1 MDQLV
6 SIKQEPEWIINDVD
20 YVTAELYR
28 NDQSLAYT
36 QYEIRPY
43 YENVE
48 NDYKCKVCNLFRFFY
63 YIFIL
68 YKDILWLFLNIIGVL
83 TLTHTKSTDIHIYMH
98 EQDTKSE

>member
-28 NDQSLAYT
+28 NDQTLAYT

-48 NDYKCKVCNLFRFFY
+48 NDYKCKVMQFIQVLFIS
-63 YIFIL
+63 YIRTHIL
-68 YKDILWLFLNIIGVL
+68 FYKDIL
-83 TLTHTKSTDIHIYMH
+83 
-98 EQDTKSE
+98 

>member
-1 MDQLV
+1 MEELV
-6 SIKQEPEWIINDVD
+6 TIKQEPEWIINDVD

-48 NDYKCKVCNLFRFFY
+48 NDYKCKVGNQIIIFY
-63 YIFIL
+63 EKKWVYLKTI
-68 YKDILWLFLNIIGVL
+68 
-83 TLTHTKSTDIHIYMH
+83 
-98 EQDTKSE
+98 